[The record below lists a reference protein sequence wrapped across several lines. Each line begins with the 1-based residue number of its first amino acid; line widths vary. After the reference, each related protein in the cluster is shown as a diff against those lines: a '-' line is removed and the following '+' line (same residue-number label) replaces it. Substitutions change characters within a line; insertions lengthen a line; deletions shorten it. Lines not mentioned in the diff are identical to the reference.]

1 MPFDNQ
7 QRATRRRSSAGP
19 TPPRRPLSNELESNR
34 QGPRPTFLT
43 LRDHGK
49 VYVAELPNLSDGQ
62 LAHISKEVEEVLASL
77 ERRINDLQNEQ
88 TNAPTGFRD
97 NDTLIKAT
105 TKHEVTQRFIS
116 AIQEEQNHR
125 RNNPALKDAASESLP
140 LTFLEVARHRLP
152 GATFDS
158 LLREALEACA
168 KDEETDEVSETKSPA
183 SSISQAKIIDLPS
196 SSTGELSVVVTPDA

>member
-1 MPFDNQ
+1 MNFANQ

-19 TPPRRPLSNELESNR
+19 TPPRRPMGGEQDAMR

-77 ERRINDLQNEQ
+77 ERRINDLQQEAGIN
-88 TNAPTGFRD
+88 GFKD

-116 AIQEEQNHR
+116 AIEDEQNHR
-125 RNNPALKDAASESLP
+125 KNNPALKDAASESLP

-168 KDEETDEVSETKSPA
+168 QDENNSEEESAKEETSS
-183 SSISQAKIIDLPS
+183 SSIPEKIIDLPS
-196 SSTGELSVVVTPDA
+196 SSQPSISVVVSPDN